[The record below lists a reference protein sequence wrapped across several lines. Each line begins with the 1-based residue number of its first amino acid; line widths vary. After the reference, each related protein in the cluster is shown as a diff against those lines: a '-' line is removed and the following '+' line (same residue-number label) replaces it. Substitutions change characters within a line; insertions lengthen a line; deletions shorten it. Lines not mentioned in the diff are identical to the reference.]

1 VRRLALA
8 AALAL
13 LPLAAGAQGLGC
25 PEYIAL
31 TEDQRALVARGLLS
45 GYVLGAT
52 IAQELSLSAA
62 TDDRLGP
69 GLRAASSELAR
80 PLTRLQ
86 GKTPRQVAD
95 ELRVE
100 CGRPQSMTR
109 EVAAAFAAMIHRPP
123 ERKPVRPAK
132 PAK

>member
-25 PEYIAL
+25 PEYIAM
-31 TEDQRALVARGLLS
+31 TEDQRALGARGLLS
-45 GYVLGAT
+45 GYVLAAT
-52 IAQELSLSAA
+52 IASELSLSAV

-69 GLRAASSELAR
+69 GLRAAASELAR

-86 GKTPRQVAD
+86 GRTPREVAD
-95 ELRVE
+95 DLRAE

-109 EVAAAFAAMIHRPP
+109 EIAAAFAAMLQRPP
-123 ERKPVRPAK
+123 ERKPTRPK
-132 PAK
+132 

>member
-25 PEYIAL
+25 PEYIAM

-52 IAQELSLSAA
+52 IASELSLSAV

-69 GLRAASSELAR
+69 GLRAAASELAR

-86 GKTPRQVAD
+86 GRTPREVAD
-95 ELRVE
+95 DLRAE

-109 EVAAAFAAMIHRPP
+109 EIAAAFAAMLQRPP
-123 ERKPVRPAK
+123 ERKPARPK
-132 PAK
+132 